1 MTGSVRELQQLVS
14 KPTGEAPYLGDV
26 FLMRL
31 SSAIDG
37 LSTGTSAGEDVAALL
52 RQGMLRCW
60 DHEGVSPEFRVP
72 RGLNWP
78 DRNTWDAFSCDAHV
92 AGPDHYL
99 VRARRWTPDWLDHD
113 SIDAL
118 DLVVA
123 EQNRRTALPVP
134 SDPLVALVAGF
145 DLYASHGQRAAVQAA
160 FLIPSGS
167 TAIIALPTGGGKTLA
182 FQVPALAYA
191 AEGGIAVVVVPTVA
205 LARDQ
210 EARFRSL
217 IAERSGIQLPDEI
230 PLAYHS
236 GLGDDQR
243 EALRR
248 AVRDGGVPVVFASPE
263 AVMGTL
269 RGPLFDAAQQG
280 RLRLFA
286 VDEAHVVAQWGQQFR
301 PEFQMLAGLR
311 DALLEVCPPEGRFRT
326 LLLTAT
332 LTQECF
338 DSLRALF
345 GRGGCQLISEVAL
358 RPEPTFLISSAHQ
371 EPERLARVLEAAR
384 FLPRPLILYSTLRE
398 HASAYFSA
406 LRGMG
411 FRRVR
416 LARGGDLTGADGE
429 DILRDW
435 RARAVDIVVATSAF
449 GLGMDQDD
457 VRSVIH
463 ACLPETIDRYY
474 QEVGRGGRDGK
485 ASAALLV
492 TTPADVVTAEHL
504 SIERLISIDRAFER
518 WEAMWSRRRSGIA
531 DVHTVSLKERPA
543 DIADPGDR
551 NASWNLR
558 TLVLMARAGLVSFAP
573 HRPPEI
579 EKRSNETDADF
590 DVRRRQE
597 FERFSQEVALR
608 IEDARHSDRKHWN
621 DAVHAV
627 RVALRSAD
635 IGSVTLVK
643 ELRNLRRPL
652 NQMFR
657 EIYSLSEPQVR
668 PPTVAG
674 SCPIT
679 RQGHVASF
687 KSEPPELLDIARTCA
702 RLSTAFERAL
712 AQGRDD
718 AGRVWIAYDAV
729 VGDSRELRRW
739 RERFSSFLRYAV
751 SGGVAELS
759 LPSDVVSHTEWS
771 RLIAHSP
778 YRFLIRAPN
787 GRTAEE
793 QDVTLMPRLTLIG
806 PQDGDNG
813 RLTSTMSLSRP
824 VHLIVLP
831 RAMADPTHRHR
842 RLLDV
847 VRHVSLEDLLARLAA

>member
-1 MTGSVRELQQLVS
+1 VTGSIRELQQLVS
-14 KPTGEAPYLGDV
+14 KPTGGAPYLGDV

-37 LSTGTSAGEDVAALL
+37 LLTGTSAGEDVAALL

-60 DHEGVSPEFRVP
+60 DRDGVSPEFRVP

-99 VRARRWTPDWLDHD
+99 VRPRLWTPDWLDQD
-113 SIDAL
+113 SIEAL
-118 DLVVA
+118 GLVFA
-123 EQNRRTALPVP
+123 EQNRRVPLPVP
-134 SDPLVALVAGF
+134 SDPLVAHFAGF
-145 DLYASHGQRAAVQAA
+145 DSYASRGQRAAVQAA
-160 FLIPSGS
+160 FLIPPGS

-182 FQVPALAYA
+182 FQLPALAYA
-191 AEGGIAVVVVPTVA
+191 AEGGVAVVVVPTVA

-210 EARFRSL
+210 EVRFRNL
-217 IAERSGIQLPDEI
+217 IAEQPGVQLSDDV

-236 GLGDDQR
+236 GLGDEQR
-243 EALRR
+243 NALRR

-286 VDEAHVVAQWGQQFR
+286 IDEAHVVAQWGQQFR
-301 PEFQMLAGLR
+301 PEFQTLAGLR
-311 DALLEVCPPEGRFRT
+311 DALLDVCPQEGRFRT

-345 GRGGCQLISEVAL
+345 GRGGCQLVSEVAL
-358 RPEPTFLISSAHQ
+358 RPEPSFLISSANQ
-371 EPERLARVLEAAR
+371 EPARLARVLEAAR

-398 HASAYFSA
+398 HASAYFDA
-406 LRGMG
+406 LRGLG

-435 RARAVDIVVATSAF
+435 RARAVDIIVATSAF

-457 VRSVIH
+457 VRSVMH

-492 TTPADVVTAEHL
+492 TTPSDVITAEHL

-518 WEAMWSRRRSGIA
+518 WEAMWSRRRTGIA
-531 DVHTVSLKERPA
+531 DAHTVSLNDRPA

-573 HRPPEI
+573 HRPPDI
-579 EKRSNETDADF
+579 ERRLNEADADF
-590 DVRRRQE
+590 DRRRQQE

-608 IEDARHSDRKHWN
+608 IEDARHSDKRHWN

-627 RVALRSAD
+627 RASLRAAD
-635 IGSVTLVK
+635 IGSVALVR
-643 ELRNLRRPL
+643 ELRNLQRPL
-652 NQMFR
+652 NQIFR
-657 EIYSLSEPQVR
+657 EIYSLSDPPVR
-668 PPTVAG
+668 APNISG
-674 SCPIT
+674 NCPVT
-679 RQGHVASF
+679 RQNHVSDF
-687 KSEPPELLDIARTCA
+687 RGEPPELTDIAHTCA
-702 RLSTAFERAL
+702 SLSAVFERAL
-712 AQGRDD
+712 AQARDD
-718 AGRVWIAYDAV
+718 SGRVWIAYDAV
-729 VGDSRELRRW
+729 VGDNRELRRW
-739 RERFSSFLRYAV
+739 RERFTSFLRYAV

-759 LPSDVVSHTEWS
+759 LPSDLVSDTDWA
-771 RLIAHSP
+771 RLTAHSP
-778 YRFLIRAPN
+778 YRFLIRTPD
-787 GRTAEE
+787 RRIAEE
-793 QDVTLMPRLTLIG
+793 QDVTVMPRLTLIE
-806 PQDGDNG
+806 PQDDANG
-813 RLTSTMSLSRP
+813 RLISTMSLSRP

-831 RAMADPTHRHR
+831 RAMPDPTHSHR

-847 VRHVSLEDLLARLAA
+847 RRHVSLEDLLARLAA